1 MIDTTT
7 EQRSLD
13 WFRSRLGNVT
23 GSKASDIMTTSRKKD
38 EAFGDTAKTYLK
50 TLAFERTINPEVIND
65 NEAFQEYLDEV
76 NVTSKAMRIGTERED
91 DAVACFTDSFDEQY
105 EVTEVSSCQHDTIP
119 YFAASPDRI
128 LKDKQTGE
136 IGILEVKC
144 PTGGVHIGYKSEVKD
159 AASLKTA
166 KKEYYWQMV
175 AEMSCTEAKFGIFL
189 SYNPYSSYPV
199 HVVYIERN
207 EEDIKQLEERVILA
221 NQYVDEIINK

>member
-1 MIDTTT
+1 MIDTTI

-13 WFRSRLGNVT
+13 WFRARLGNVT
-23 GSKASDIMTTSRKKD
+23 GSKVSDIMTTSRKKD
-38 EAFGDTAKTYLK
+38 EVFGDTAKTYLK
-50 TLAFERTINPEVIND
+50 TLAFERTMNPDVIND
-65 NEAFQEYLDEV
+65 DEAFQSYLEEV

-91 DAVACFTDSFDEQY
+91 DAVACFIDSFDEQY
-105 EVTEVSSCQHDTIP
+105 EVTEVSSCKHDTIP

-128 LKDKQTGE
+128 LKDEQTGE

-159 AASLKTA
+159 AVSLKTV
-166 KKEYYWQMV
+166 KKEYYWQMM
-175 AEMSCTEAKFGIFL
+175 AEMSCTGAKFGIFL

-207 EEDIKQLEERVILA
+207 EEDIELLEERVVLA
-221 NQYVDEIINK
+221 NQYIDETINK

>member
-13 WFRSRLGNVT
+13 WFRTRLGNVT
-23 GSKASDIMTTSRKKD
+23 GSKVSDIMTASRKKD

-65 NEAFQEYLDEV
+65 DEAFQEYLDEV

-105 EVTEVSSCQHDTIP
+105 EVTEVSSCKHDTIP

-144 PTGGVHIGYKSEVKD
+144 PTGGVHIGYKTEVKD

-166 KKEYYWQMV
+166 KKEYYWQMM
-175 AEMSCTEAKFGIFL
+175 AEMSCTGAKFGIFL

-207 EEDIKQLEERVILA
+207 EEDIKQIEERVVLA
-221 NQYVDEIINK
+221 NQYINEIINK

>member
-1 MIDTTT
+1 MIDTTI

-13 WFRSRLGNVT
+13 WFRARLGNVT
-23 GSKASDIMTTSRKKD
+23 GSKVSDIMTTSRKKD
-38 EAFGDTAKTYLK
+38 EVFGDTAKTYLK
-50 TLAFERTINPEVIND
+50 TLAFERTMNPDVIND
-65 NEAFQEYLDEV
+65 DEAFQSYLEEV

-105 EVTEVSSCQHDTIP
+105 EVTEVSSCKHDTIP

-166 KKEYYWQMV
+166 KKEYYWQMM
-175 AEMSCTEAKFGIFL
+175 AEMSCTGAKFGIFL

-207 EEDIKQLEERVILA
+207 EEDINLLEERVVLA
-221 NQYVDEIINK
+221 NQYIDETINK

>member
-13 WFRSRLGNVT
+13 WFRARLGSVT
-23 GSKASDIMTTSRKKD
+23 GSKVSDIMTTSRKKD
-38 EAFGDTAKTYLK
+38 EVFGDTAKTYLK
-50 TLAFERTINPEVIND
+50 TLAFERTINPDVIND
-65 NEAFQEYLDEV
+65 DEAFRNYLEEV

-91 DAVACFTDSFDEQY
+91 DAVACFIDSFDEQY
-105 EVTEVSSCQHDTIP
+105 EVTEVASCKHGTIP
-119 YFAASPDRI
+119 HFAASPDRI

-166 KKEYYWQMV
+166 KKEYYWQMM
-175 AEMSCTEAKFGIFL
+175 AEMSCTGAKFGIFL

-207 EEDIKQLEERVILA
+207 EEDIKQLEERVVLA
-221 NQYVDEIINK
+221 NQYIDEIINK

>member
-13 WFRSRLGNVT
+13 WFRARLGNVT
-23 GSKASDIMTTSRKKD
+23 GSKVSDIMTTSRKKD
-38 EAFGDTAKTYLK
+38 EVFGDTAKTYLK
-50 TLAFERTINPEVIND
+50 TLAFERTMNPDVIND
-65 NEAFQEYLDEV
+65 DEAFQSYLEEV

-91 DAVACFTDSFDEQY
+91 DAVACFIDSFDEQY
-105 EVTEVSSCQHDTIP
+105 EVTEVSSCKHDTIP

-159 AASLKTA
+159 AVSLKTV
-166 KKEYYWQMV
+166 KKEYYWQMM
-175 AEMSCTEAKFGIFL
+175 AEMSCTGAKFGIFL

-207 EEDIKQLEERVILA
+207 EEDIKLLEERVALA
-221 NQYVDEIINK
+221 NQYIDETINK

>member
-1 MIDTTT
+1 MIDTAT

-13 WFRSRLGNVT
+13 WFRARLGNVT
-23 GSKASDIMTTSRKKD
+23 GSKVSDIMTASRKKD
-38 EAFGDTAKTYLK
+38 EIFGDTAKTYLK

-65 NEAFQEYLDEV
+65 DEAFQEYLDEV

-105 EVTEVSSCQHDTIP
+105 EVTEVSSCKHDTIP

-175 AEMSCTEAKFGIFL
+175 AEMSCTEAKFGVFL

-207 EEDIKQLEERVILA
+207 EEDIKQLEERVVLA

>member
-13 WFRSRLGNVT
+13 WFRARLGNVT
-23 GSKASDIMTTSRKKD
+23 GSKVSDIMTTSRKKD
-38 EAFGDTAKTYLK
+38 EVFGDTAKTYLK
-50 TLAFERTINPEVIND
+50 TLAFERTMNPDVIND
-65 NEAFQEYLDEV
+65 DEAFQSYLEEV
-76 NVTSKAMRIGTERED
+76 NITSKAMRIGTERED

-105 EVTEVSSCQHDTIP
+105 EVAEVSSCKHDAIP

-159 AASLKTA
+159 AVSLKTA
-166 KKEYYWQMV
+166 KKEYYWQMM
-175 AEMSCTEAKFGIFL
+175 AEMSCTGAKFGIFL

-207 EEDIKQLEERVILA
+207 EEDIKPLEERVVLA
-221 NQYVDEIINK
+221 NQYIDEIINK

>member
-13 WFRSRLGNVT
+13 WFRARLGNVT
-23 GSKASDIMTTSRKKD
+23 GSKVSDIMTTSRKKD
-38 EAFGDTAKTYLK
+38 EVFGDTAKTYLK

-65 NEAFQEYLDEV
+65 DEAFQEYLDEV

-105 EVTEVSSCQHDTIP
+105 EVTEVSSCKHDTIP

-166 KKEYYWQMV
+166 KKEYYWQMM
-175 AEMSCTEAKFGIFL
+175 AEMSCTGAKFGIFL
-189 SYNPYSSYPV
+189 SYNPYSNYPV

-207 EEDIKQLEERVILA
+207 EEDIKQLEERVVLA